1 MWTKKKGN
9 EEAESFQDS
18 RRCVGG
24 DEQESRR
31 FRKGGIQ
38 MYKKLSQKVFV
49 MMSWEK
55 RCNHNYYK
63 SQVAEKTW
71 WYFNSGYISCLQPL

>member
-24 DEQESRR
+24 DEQESGR
-31 FRKGGIQ
+31 FRKGGILF
-38 MYKKLSQKVFV
+38 YK
-49 MMSWEK
+49 
-55 RCNHNYYK
+55 RGTRNYHRRY
-63 SQVAEKTW
+63 S
-71 WYFNSGYISCLQPL
+71 

>member
-24 DEQESRR
+24 NEQESRR
-31 FRKGGIQ
+31 FRKGGI
-38 MYKKLSQKVFV
+38 
-49 MMSWEK
+49 
-55 RCNHNYYK
+55 
-63 SQVAEKTW
+63 
-71 WYFNSGYISCLQPL
+71 

>member
-31 FRKGGIQ
+31 FRKGGIYMQ
-38 MYKKLSQKVFV
+38 VQEIITEGIRYDV
-49 MMSWEK
+49 MGEEM
-55 RCNHNYYK
+55 
-63 SQVAEKTW
+63 
-71 WYFNSGYISCLQPL
+71 